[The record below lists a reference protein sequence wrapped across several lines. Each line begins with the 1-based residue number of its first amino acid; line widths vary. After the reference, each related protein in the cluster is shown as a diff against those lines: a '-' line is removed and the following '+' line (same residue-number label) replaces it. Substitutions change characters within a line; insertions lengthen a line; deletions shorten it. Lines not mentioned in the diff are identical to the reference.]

1 MVLESREELFPTRG
15 APLLSTGASVGPNER
30 LHAKKGAF
38 EAFRSVSDSYDLY
51 GGAHVQKRE
60 IKAMGRP
67 HRRTVGPHC
76 DIRVI

>member
-1 MVLESREELFPTRG
+1 MVLERNDFSHERG
-15 APLLSTGASVGPNER
+15 AIDVRRGASVGPNGR